1 MKIKLLLL
9 PLIAGLFFFL
19 SDKPAYQLFDSKGK
33 KAKYQKMLD
42 EIVDADIVL
51 FGELHN
57 NPICHWLEYEVLK
70 DAYKV
75 KKDIVV
81 GAEMFETDNQLIMN
95 EYMAGRYDD
104 KKFEA
109 EMKLWSNYTTDYK
122 PLVEFAKEN
131 KLPFIATNIPRRYAN
146 IVYQKGFEGL
156 DELDSEAKKYIADT
170 PIVYDPEVECY
181 KSMLDMGG
189 DIGGHANPNLPKAQ
203 AVKDATM
210 AQSIL
215 RNWEKGQL
223 FIHYE
228 GAYHSDNYQGIMWY
242 LLKKNPDLKIVTIS
256 CKLQDEVD
264 ELDRDNLN
272 VANYV
277 IAVPKTMTKTR

>member
-9 PLIAGLFFFL
+9 PLAASLFFFFN
-19 SDKPAYQLFDSKGK
+19 DKPAYQMFDSKGK
-33 KAKYQKMLD
+33 KVKYQKMLD
-42 EIVDADIVL
+42 EIADADIVL

-70 DAYKV
+70 DMYKV

-95 EYMAGRYDD
+95 EYLQGKFDE

-109 EMKLWSNYTTDYK
+109 EVKLWSNYTTDYK

-156 DELDSEAKKYIADT
+156 DELDSEAKKYIADL

-181 KSMLDMGG
+181 KKMLEMGEEMGG
-189 DIGGHANPNLPKAQ
+189 HSNPNLPKAQ

-215 RNWEKGQL
+215 KNWKKGQL
-223 FIHYE
+223 FIHYD

-242 LLKKNPDLKIVTIS
+242 LLKKNPDLKIITIS
-256 CKLQDEVD
+256 SKLQDEVD
-264 ELDRDNLN
+264 DLDEENMN
-272 VANYV
+272 VADYV